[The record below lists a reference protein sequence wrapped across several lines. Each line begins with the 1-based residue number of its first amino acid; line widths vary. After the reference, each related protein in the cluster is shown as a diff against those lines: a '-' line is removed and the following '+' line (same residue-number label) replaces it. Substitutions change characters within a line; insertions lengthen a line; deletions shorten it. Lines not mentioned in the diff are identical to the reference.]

1 MKSSKTDPYL
11 NLISSGVADRQSL
24 KNFQKRIGYR
34 FRSESLLVNAFVHRS
49 FASGSVQSNE
59 RLEFLGDS
67 VLSLVMSA
75 YLYERF
81 PDRDEGFL
89 TQHRSAMVCENS
101 LYEIACSLGMEEFL
115 IVGKSERHSTGRFRK
130 APVADSVEALI
141 GAIYLDGGWNAANRF
156 ILRFFPQQFTEAVKE
171 VSSVDPKTRLQMFVQ
186 RQWKTLPRYRI
197 LKKTGPD
204 HDAVFFVEVTV
215 NEERWGDGSGASRKS
230 AEIRAAE
237 EAIRRLIEKNIWTE
251 KD

>member
-11 NLISSGVADRQSL
+11 NLIFSGIVDRQSL
-24 KNFQKRIGYR
+24 KKFQKRIGYK
-34 FRSESLLVNAFVHRS
+34 FRSEAFLVNAFVHRS
-49 FASGSVQSNE
+49 FVAEPVRSNE

-67 VLSLVMSA
+67 VLSLILSTF
-75 YLYERF
+75 LYERF

-101 LYEIACSLGMEEFL
+101 LYEIACRLEMEELL
-115 IVGKSERHSTGRFRK
+115 IVGKSERNSTGRFRK

-156 ILRFFPQQFTEAVKE
+156 VLRFFPQQFTEAVQE

-186 RQWKTLPRYRI
+186 KQWKTLPRYRI

-204 HDAVFFVEVTV
+204 HDAVFFVEVTIC
-215 NEERWGDGSGASRKS
+215 EERWGEGNGSSRKA
-230 AEIRAAE
+230 AEIQAAE
-237 EAIRRLIEKNIWTE
+237 EAIDRLIEKKLWSE